1 MTVTAVHRHDTE
13 QAVACKR
20 VAFFYDD
27 EGAPIDRIE
36 AGRVTMPDG
45 HKPMTGELM
54 ACGSCGALI
63 GVAAIDLLPGEWD
76 VKVRT

>member
-13 QAVACKR
+13 QAAACKR

-27 EGAPIDRIE
+27 EGAPDDCIE
-36 AGRVTMPDG
+36 AERVTLPNG
-45 HKPMTGELM
+45 SKPARGELM
-54 ACGSCGALI
+54 TCGSCGALI